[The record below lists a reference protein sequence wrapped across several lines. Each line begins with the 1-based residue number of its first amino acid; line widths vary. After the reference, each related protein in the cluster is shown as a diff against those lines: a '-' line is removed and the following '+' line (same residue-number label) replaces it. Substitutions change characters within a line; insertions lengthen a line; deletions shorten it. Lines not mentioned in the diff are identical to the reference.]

1 MKDKLGPWTP
11 AIFCAFLSLITV
23 TGNLFVG
30 FTNGVTPS
38 SGIDGVFYCFLP
50 MCFYFVGALLSTLQ
64 RENRELRTRIE
75 GLASQ
80 RRGEEHAV

>member
-11 AIFCAFLSLITV
+11 AIFCACLSLITV
-23 TGNLFVG
+23 AGNLIVA
-30 FTNGVTPS
+30 FTNRAVPW

-75 GLASQ
+75 ELASQ
-80 RRGEEHAV
+80 QRGEEHAV

>member
-23 TGNLFVG
+23 TGNLIVSFM
-30 FTNGVTPS
+30 NRAAPS

-50 MCFYFVGALLSTLQ
+50 MCFFFVGALLSTLQ

-75 GLASQ
+75 ELASQ
-80 RRGEEHAV
+80 RRDEDHAV